1 MALTDEQQQEVD
13 KQNAIEDNRA
23 SNMASQELKRT
34 KLETLRMAKEVLV
47 ENRRTQA
54 TSDATDITA
63 SAVTTL
69 ATELNNFINSPND
82 LPYIFLKN

>member
-54 TSDATDITA
+54 ASDATDITA

-69 ATELNNFINSPND
+69 ATELNNFINS
-82 LPYIFLKN
+82 

>member
-54 TSDATDITA
+54 ASDATDITA

-69 ATELNNFINSPND
+69 ATELNNFIKS
-82 LPYIFLKN
+82 

>member
-23 SNMASQELKRT
+23 SNMASQELKIT

-54 TSDATDITA
+54 ASDATDITA

-69 ATELNNFINSPND
+69 ATELNNFINS
-82 LPYIFLKN
+82 